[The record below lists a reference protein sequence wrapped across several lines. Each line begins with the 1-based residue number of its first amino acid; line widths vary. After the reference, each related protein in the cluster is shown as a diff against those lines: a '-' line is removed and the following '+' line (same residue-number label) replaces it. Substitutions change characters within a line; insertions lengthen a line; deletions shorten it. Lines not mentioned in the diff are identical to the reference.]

1 MGVCAVAAE
10 PSGSTALQ
18 TNERIKHIAGSVTTW
33 GNALLIATFGRW
45 AVIGF
50 DAYVLL
56 WLVIAACLI
65 WAASHS
71 LTMLKVEDSDD

>member
-1 MGVCAVAAE
+1 M
-10 PSGSTALQ
+10 
-18 TNERIKHIAGSVTTW
+18 
-33 GNALLIATFGRW
+33 IATFGRW

-56 WLVIAACLI
+56 WFVIAGCLI

-71 LTMLKVEDSDD
+71 LTMLKVEDSNG

>member
-1 MGVCAVAAE
+1 LAAE
-10 PSGSTALQ
+10 RSGSTRLQ
-18 TNERIKHIAGSVTTW
+18 TNERIKHLAGSITTW
-33 GNALLIATFGRW
+33 ANALLIATFGRW

-56 WLVIAACLI
+56 WFVIAGCLI

-71 LTMLKVEDSDD
+71 LTMLKVEDSNG